1 MVYGVKGSGKS
12 YTMVGRPDT
21 PGLMPQTVIN
31 LFEEIEKLHK
41 AQGCGFIIVMSYF
54 EVDQEQIRDLLITS
68 SDKQME
74 VHECP
79 VRGIIIS
86 NLTYVGINT
95 ADEFIQL
102 VNLGQKNKKSIT
114 SNVIM
119 QLSVTKQIS
128 GFVLENSFAKLT
140 MVELAAP

>member
-1 MVYGVKGSGKS
+1 
-12 YTMVGRPDT
+12 
-21 PGLMPQTVIN
+21 
-31 LFEEIEKLHK
+31 
-41 AQGCGFIIVMSYF
+41 MSYF

-102 VNLGQKNKKSIT
+102 INLGQKNKKSIT